1 MKIFKFILTLCITA
15 SIVSC
20 SNSSSLEPTIT
31 LSNANIAGTYD
42 ISKLIVNST
51 ISTTTN
57 GVTFDV
63 GTINVVGDSFQ
74 VDLVM
79 NANGTFTSSGAYR
92 IITKTNLISGDQF
105 EDIEIVTLDG
115 SGNYTI
121 NTTNSTIT
129 FSGTEDLL
137 EGTLNVA
144 TFNETT
150 VVLEK
155 EEEIIEGNNTIDA
168 SGNFT
173 LVRQ

>member
-1 MKIFKFILTLCITA
+1 MKFFKFILILFITV
-15 SIVSC
+15 SITSC
-20 SNSSSLEPTIT
+20 SSDSEEPTIT
-31 LSNANIAGTYD
+31 LSNANIAGTYN
-42 ISKLIVNST
+42 ISKLTINST

-63 GTINVVGDSFQ
+63 GTIDVVGDTFQ

-79 NANGTFTSSGAYR
+79 NSNGTFTSSGAYR
-92 IITKTNLISGDQF
+92 VITKTKLISGDQF
-105 EDIEIVTLDG
+105 EDIEIINLNG

-121 NTTNSTIT
+121 NATDSSIT

-137 EGTLNVA
+137 EGKLNVA

-150 VVLEK
+150 IVLEK
-155 EEEIIEGNNTIDA
+155 EEEVIEGNNTIDA

-173 LVRQ
+173 LARQ